1 MKLANNLEVII
12 MNAISLSSV
21 MSNSVS
27 DGGGILVMKK
37 ALDTFRQE
45 GQMLEKLLSSVPQ
58 IADPNLGKNVDIR
71 I

>member
-1 MKLANNLEVII
+1 MRVENKLEVTD

-21 MSNSVS
+21 MSNAVD

-37 ALDTFRQE
+37 ALDTFKQE
-45 GQMLEKLLSSVPQ
+45 GQMLEKLLSSMPQ